1 MGWPKAFRGDT
12 DHDSV
17 SWDSQIATWRPR
29 QGRVHRAPDTLAEAR
44 RDKRPVSCTVTIVV
58 LSAGGSP
65 FLHRVL
71 CAILGNRPA
80 PGAVRLI
87 WSGHGPVPPAVPAA
101 VQTTAIQPTDFDHGG
116 TRQLALELCT
126 TELLAFLSDDAEP
139 VGNAWLKT
147 LIAPFT
153 DTGMA
158 AVYGRQIPR
167 PDAHVAERVFRASRY
182 PAGSR
187 LITPESVATESEI
200 ALPIS
205 NANGAYRVAALRSLG
220 GFPRPCSYGE
230 DLAVALAALNQ
241 GWRVRYVAEAEVWH
255 SHHLSGADLFR
266 RGRRAGWLALDA
278 KQRGVTTGLRGSA
291 SGGSRLVWKMI
302 RTGWREYGFNGAVA
316 VLWASAV
323 RALGYLSARIGW
335 R

>member
-1 MGWPKAFRGDT
+1 M
-12 DHDSV
+12 
-17 SWDSQIATWRPR
+17 
-29 QGRVHRAPDTLAEAR
+29 
-44 RDKRPVSCTVTIVV
+44 SCTVTIVV

-71 CAILGNRPA
+71 CAILGNRPG

-87 WSGHGPVPPAVPAA
+87 WSGHGPVPPDLPSA
-101 VQTTAIQPTDFDHGG
+101 VQTTAIDPTNFDHGG

-187 LITPESVATESEI
+187 LITPESVATESDI

-230 DLAVALAALNQ
+230 DLGVALAALNE
-241 GWRVRYVAEAEVWH
+241 GWRVQYVAEAEVWH
-255 SHHLSGADLFR
+255 SHDLSGADLFR
-266 RGRRAGWLALDA
+266 RGRRAGSLALDA
-278 KQRGVTTGLRGSA
+278 KHRGVTTGLRGSA

-302 RTGWREYGFNGAVA
+302 RTGWREYGLKGAVA
-316 VLWASAV
+316 VVWASAV
-323 RALGYLSARIGW
+323 RALGYLSGRIGW